1 MICGGIGN
9 NGVAREPTYAGDNR
23 MPSIQVRPAR
33 RNEFEV
39 WMPLW
44 RGYQAFYNV
53 DNADG
58 VSRTTWQRF
67 FDPAEPM
74 HCDLAEV
81 DGVVRGLVHS
91 IDHRSCWMTQHSC
104 YLQDL
109 FVVPE
114 CRGQGLGRRLIE
126 HVYVQARAR
135 GCARVHWLT
144 HETNTDAMK
153 LYDRIA
159 DKPGFVQYRKA
170 I

>member
-1 MICGGIGN
+1 MISAGIGN
-9 NGVAREPTYAGDNR
+9 NSAAPASRKPAMPTV
-23 MPSIQVRPAR
+23 QVRAAR
-33 RNEFEV
+33 ADEYAT
-39 WMPLW
+39 WLPLW
-44 RGYQAFYNV
+44 RGYQAFYK
-53 DNADG
+53 ADIAEE
-58 VSRTTWQRF
+58 VSRLTWRRF

-91 IDHRSCWMTQHSC
+91 IDHRSCWMKAYSC

-109 FVVPE
+109 FVVPDG
-114 CRGQGLGRRLIE
+114 RGQGLGRRLIE
-126 HVYVQARAR
+126 HVYAQAKAR

-144 HETNTDAMK
+144 HETNTEAMK

-159 DKPGFVQYRKA
+159 DKPGFIQYRKA

>member
-1 MICGGIGN
+1 MPTTR
-9 NGVAREPTYAGDNR
+9 VRAARDD
-23 MPSIQVRPAR
+23 
-33 RNEFEV
+33 EFAV

-44 RGYQAFYNV
+44 RGYQAFYKV
-53 DNADG
+53 DIADE

-74 HCDLAEV
+74 HCDFVEPE
-81 DGVVRGLVHS
+81 GRGL
-91 IDHRSCWMTQHSC
+91 
-104 YLQDL
+104 
-109 FVVPE
+109 
-114 CRGQGLGRRLIE
+114 GLGRRLIE
-126 HVYVQARAR
+126 HVYAQAKAR

-170 I
+170 L

>member
-1 MICGGIGN
+1 M
-9 NGVAREPTYAGDNR
+9 PT
-23 MPSIQVRPAR
+23 ITVRPAR
-33 RNEFEV
+33 ADEYTI
-39 WMPLW
+39 WYPLW
-44 RGYQAFYNV
+44 RGYQAFYKV
-53 DNADG
+53 DIAED

-67 FDPAEPM
+67 FDEAEPM
-74 HCDLAEV
+74 HCDFAEV

-91 IDHRSCWMTQHSC
+91 IDHRSCWMKEASC

-109 FVVPE
+109 FVEPSA
-114 CRGQGLGRRLIE
+114 RGQCLGRRLIE
-126 HVYVQARAR
+126 HVYAQAKLR

-144 HETNTDAMK
+144 HETNSDAMK